1 MLYTEEHPDE
11 QKNARKDL
19 LRAIKQKRNNGKL
32 QFPQELKDALNAKIT
47 EQEVL
52 KALKAMPNNKSPGI
66 NGLTKEFFVY
76 FWDLLKADFMDMLNE
91 VENSK
96 LGINQRMSLI
106 RVLFK
111 KGDKTLIKNYR
122 PISLINVEVKA
133 ISKVLATRLTK
144 ILPYIIHHNQK
155 CVPGRNISDNLH
167 AVNELIQY
175 INKEEKHG
183 ALIFLDQEKA
193 FDRVDHQFIFKTLGA
208 FGLGKNFIK
217 WVKVLYK
224 DIQSMV
230 KVNGFLT
237 DPINITRGIRQ
248 GCPLSP
254 LLYILVAEVC
264 GIAIRDHKKIVGI
277 KYGSYQHRILQYADD
292 TTICVSTFRSIKHVF
307 RVLKKYGFAAG
318 AKVNKDKTEGLWIGS
333 WQNFEPTILN
343 FNNGIGWSSSHVK
356 FLGIYVGNQQD
367 YLDQLNFDAVIE
379 KIKKT

>member
-1 MLYTEEHPDE
+1 M
-11 QKNARKDL
+11 
-19 LRAIKQKRNNGKL
+19 
-32 QFPQELKDALNAKIT
+32 
-47 EQEVL
+47 
-52 KALKAMPNNKSPGI
+52 
-66 NGLTKEFFVY
+66 
-76 FWDLLKADFMDMLNE
+76 
-91 VENSK
+91 
-96 LGINQRMSLI
+96 
-106 RVLFK
+106 
-111 KGDKTLIKNYR
+111 
-122 PISLINVEVKA
+122 
-133 ISKVLATRLTK
+133 
-144 ILPYIIHHNQK
+144 
-155 CVPGRNISDNLH
+155 
-167 AVNELIQY
+167 
-175 INKEEKHG
+175 
-183 ALIFLDQEKA
+183 
-193 FDRVDHQFIFKTLGA
+193 
-208 FGLGKNFIK
+208 GKNFIN

-277 KYGSYQHRILQYADD
+277 KYGSYEHRILQYADD

-367 YLDQLNFDAVIE
+367 YLDQLNLDAVIE
-379 KIKKT
+379 KTKKSLKFWKGKYLSIKGLVRVINTYVLSTLWYRTEVINLPKTQITNIEDAIVNTIWNGKRAKIQKNVLKLPYNEGGLALVDINTKICAQRIKWLTKVQQMGDDRVEKFLAS